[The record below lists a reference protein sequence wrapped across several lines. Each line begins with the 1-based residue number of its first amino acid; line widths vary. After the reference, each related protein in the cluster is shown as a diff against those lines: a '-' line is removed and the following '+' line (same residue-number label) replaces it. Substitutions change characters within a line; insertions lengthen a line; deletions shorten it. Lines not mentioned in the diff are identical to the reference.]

1 MRWLVRCLCSVV
13 GIGIACSGISVALAQ
28 RDLKDIPNPDP
39 ELERK
44 TFIVADGFEVN
55 LYAADPRIAK
65 PIQMNFDAQGRLWI
79 ASSSIYP
86 QIQPG
91 QAATDKIL
99 VIEDKDHDGVADETR
114 VFVDGLLIP
123 TGVEP
128 GDGGAYV
135 ANSTELVH
143 FKDTDGDGKADERRV
158 MLSGFGTEDTH
169 HIVHTFRW
177 GMDGQLYFNQSIYIH
192 SHIETPHGVRRLN
205 GGGIWQF
212 RPETMELSI
221 LMRGLVNTWGHQQDS
236 WGQSFATDGAGG
248 EGINYIIPGASYFTA
263 VGAPRI
269 VKGLNPGSPKDC
281 GLEIVGGRHLP
292 DDWQG
297 NIITNDFRGHRVCR
311 YVISDDA
318 SGFAARE
325 QTELIKSSHVAF
337 RPIDVKMGPDG
348 AIYIADWYN
357 PIIQHGEVD
366 FRDPRRD
373 LVHGR
378 IWRVTAKG
386 RPLAPRPKLVDAPV
400 KDLLAGLASPE
411 PFTRHHAKLQL
422 KSRGAA
428 VLPELADWIKR
439 LDPKDP
445 GFEHL
450 RLEGLWA
457 YQSLEVVEP
466 ELLAAVFHSTDPR
479 ARAAAVRIVPQWS
492 NRIPDSINLL
502 APRVVDEHPRV
513 RLEAVRALAAYPSI
527 KAIEL
532 AMSALD
538 FPIDKN
544 IDYALWLTARDLQPV
559 WLPKLQ
565 AGELDF
571 GGNVRHL
578 TFVLQAAGSP
588 AVVKPLLTSLKQGQI
603 QGDKEAAVLKLVA
616 ALGDAQDLEVVFEN
630 AVTKKSAAYLAL
642 LESAS
647 RLRNLKPAGDLSP
660 LAELLK
666 SADETVRASAA
677 RLAGLWKQET
687 LRAELLGLFSSI
699 DDPAISNSVRKAA
712 VEGLVALGGN
722 ASKQAFATY
731 VQKNHPLDLRIQAL
745 AALAVLDTPA
755 AASLSVDVLTST
767 AGKADPA
774 PIFNAFLEQKNG
786 AAQLAAALTGK
797 PLPEDVAKLGIR
809 TIRNSIREEPVLLDA
824 LVKSGKV
831 QTGIRSLNPAE
842 MQQLV
847 ADVSKLGDPARGE
860 ALFRRQDLSC
870 FKCHAI
876 GGAGGSVG
884 PDLVS
889 IGASAQPDYLVDSL
903 LNPTKQIKEGYQ
915 TLVVVTD
922 QGKIY
927 TGIKVTET
935 DQDLVLKTI
944 SGEEIAIPLKSIE
957 EKGNGGS
964 LMPAGLT
971 DVLTRGELLD
981 LTRFLSE
988 LGKIGPYAVGKSRVV
1003 RRWQMLT
1010 STIPEPPML
1019 TSTKSLNDILK
1030 QPNLNWR
1037 PTYSVVSGVL
1047 PVSDLIKLQT
1057 AGSPASSVVRV
1068 DLEVGTAG
1076 DVQFQIN
1083 SVEGLQ
1089 VWLDGVPTPVQTNLA
1104 ANLTAGSHQLIF
1116 AIDHGKR
1123 QLPLRVE
1130 LLDVAGSAAQVQIV
1144 TGK

>member
-1 MRWLVRCLCSVV
+1 MRWSARFLRLLVGVSL
-13 GIGIACSGISVALAQ
+13 ACGGISTAFAQ
-28 RDLKDIPNPDP
+28 RELKDIPNPDP

-99 VIEDKDHDGVADETR
+99 VIEDKNQDGVADETR

-143 FKDTDGDGKADERRV
+143 FKDTDGDGKADDRRV
-158 MLSGFGTEDTH
+158 ILSGFGTEDTH
-169 HIVHTFRW
+169 HILHTFRW

-205 GGGIWQF
+205 GGGIWQL

-221 LMRGLVNTWGHQQDS
+221 LMRGLVNAWGHQQDA

-248 EGINYIIPGASYFTA
+248 EGINYIFPGAAYFTA
-263 VGAPRI
+263 VGTPRV
-269 VKGLNPGSPKDC
+269 VKGLNPGSPKYC
-281 GLEIVGGRHLP
+281 GMEIIGGRHLP

-311 YVISDDA
+311 YIISEDA

-386 RPLAPRPKLVDAPV
+386 RPLAPRPKLVDAPANE
-400 KDLLAGLASPE
+400 LLAALASPE
-411 PFTRHHAKLQL
+411 PFARHHAKLQL
-422 KSRGAA
+422 KSRGSR
-428 VLPELADWIKR
+428 VLPELAAWIKQ
-439 LDPKDP
+439 LNPKDP

-457 YQSLEVVEP
+457 YQSLDVVEP
-466 ELLAAVFHSTDPR
+466 ELLTAVLNSPDPR

-492 NRIPDSINLL
+492 NRLKDSIQLL
-502 APRVVDEHPRV
+502 APRVTDEHPRV
-513 RLEAVRALAAYPSI
+513 RLEAIRALAAYPSI
-527 KAIEL
+527 QAIEL

-544 IDYALWLTARDLQPV
+544 IDYALWLTSRDLQPV

-565 AGELDF
+565 AGDLDF
-571 GGNVRHL
+571 GGNARHL

-588 AVVKPLLTSLKQGQI
+588 AVVKPLLSSLERGQI
-603 QGDKEAAVLKLVA
+603 QGDKETAVLKLVA
-616 ALGDAQDLEVVFEN
+616 ALGDAQDLASIFQI
-630 AVTKKSAAYLAL
+630 ALTRKSSSYLAL
-642 LESAS
+642 LESSAK
-647 RLRNLKPAGDLSP
+647 LRNVKPAGDLTP
-660 LAELLK
+660 LGQLLK
-666 SADETVRASAA
+666 STDSSMRASAA
-677 RLAGLWKQET
+677 RLAGLWKQEA
-687 LRAELLGLFSSI
+687 LRSELAELFTGQDQRPVS
-699 DDPAISNSVRKAA
+699 DATRQAA
-712 VEGLVALGGN
+712 AEGLIALGGS
-722 ASKQAFATY
+722 ATTQLFAKAAT
-731 VQKNHPLDLRIQAL
+731 QDQRPELRIQAL
-745 AALAVLDTPA
+745 AALAALDPSTA
-755 AASLSVDVLTST
+755 ANLSVTVLTSS
-767 AGKADPA
+767 GLADPT
-774 PIFNAFLEQKNG
+774 PVFNAFLEQKTG
-786 AAQLAAALTGK
+786 AAQLAAALAGK
-797 PLPEDVAKLGIR
+797 SLPEDTARLGIR
-809 TIRNSIREEPVLLDA
+809 AIRNSIREEPGLIEA
-824 LVKSGKV
+824 LVKSGKI
-831 QTGIRSLNPAE
+831 QTGIRSLTPAE

-847 ADVSKLGDPARGE
+847 VDVPKLGDPARGE
-860 ALFRRQDLSC
+860 VLFRRSDLGC

-903 LNPTKQIKEGYQ
+903 LNPNKQIKEGYQ
-915 TLVVVTD
+915 TLIVVTD

-927 TGIKVTET
+927 TGVKVAET
-935 DQDLVLKTI
+935 DQDLVLKTS
-944 SGEEIAIPLKSIE
+944 SGEEVSIPLKTIE

-971 DVLTRGELLD
+971 DTLTRNELLD

-988 LGKIGPYAVGKSRVV
+988 LGKIGPYAVGKARVV
-1003 RRWQMLT
+1003 RRWQVLASTGPSQT
-1010 STIPEPPML
+1010 SNAAM
-1019 TSTKSLNDILK
+1019 KSLDELLK
-1030 QPNLNWR
+1030 QPNLIWQ
-1037 PTYSVVSGVL
+1037 TGYSTVAGNL
-1047 PVSDLIKLQT
+1047 PVKDLSRWNVGT
-1057 AGSPASSVVRV
+1057 MPAVSVVRM
-1068 DLEVGTAG
+1068 DLEVTTPGE
-1076 DVQFQIN
+1076 VQFQLN

-1089 VWLDGVPTPVQTNLA
+1089 VWLDGAAIPVQVAIRTTLSGGN
-1104 ANLTAGSHQLIF
+1104 HQLTF
-1116 AIDHGKR
+1116 AINQDAR
-1123 QLPLRVE
+1123 TQPLRVE
-1130 LLDVAGSAAQVQIV
+1130 LVDTPGSTAQVQII

>member
-1 MRWLVRCLCSVV
+1 MQWSVWLFRSL
-13 GIGIACSGISVALAQ
+13 IGVSLACSSLSMAFAQ
-28 RDLKDIPNPDP
+28 RELKDIPDPDP

-44 TFIVADGFEVN
+44 SFIVADGFEVN

-205 GGGIWQF
+205 GGGIWQL

-221 LMRGLVNTWGHQQDS
+221 LMRGLVNAWGHQQDA

-248 EGINYIIPGASYFTA
+248 EGINYIVPGASYFTA
-263 VGAPRI
+263 VGTPRI
-269 VKGLNPGSPKDC
+269 IKGLNPGSPKDC

-297 NIITNDFRGHRVCR
+297 NMITNDFRGHRVCR
-311 YVISDDA
+311 YIISDDA
-318 SGFAARE
+318 SGFASRE

-386 RPLAPRPKLVDAPV
+386 RPLAPRPQLVDAGV
-400 KDLLAGLASPE
+400 KDLLASLASPE

-422 KSRGAA
+422 KARGSS
-428 VLPELADWIKR
+428 VVPELAAWIKQ

-457 YQSLEVVEP
+457 YQSLDVAEP
-466 ELLAAVFHSTDPR
+466 ELLAAVLNSPDPR

-492 NRIPDSINLL
+492 NRIKDSIELL
-502 APRVVDEHPRV
+502 VPRVVDEHPRV
-513 RLEAVRALAAYPSI
+513 RLETIRALSAYPSI

-538 FPIDKN
+538 FPVDKN

-588 AVVKPLLTSLKQGQI
+588 AVVKPLLKSLQQGQI

-616 ALGDAQDLEVVFEN
+616 ALGDAEDLAALFQR
-630 AVTKKSAAYLAL
+630 AAAQKSAPLLAL
-642 LESAS
+642 LESSA
-647 RLRNLKPAGDLSP
+647 RLRNLKPAGDLSV
-660 LAELLK
+660 LAALLN
-666 SADETVRASAA
+666 SSDESVRTVAA
-677 RLAGLWKQET
+677 QLAGLWKQEA
-687 LRAELLGLFSSI
+687 LRPELLKLFASQHEQLTGEGLR
-699 DDPAISNSVRKAA
+699 NAA
-712 VEGLVALGGN
+712 VEGLIALGGD
-722 ASKQAFATY
+722 ASKQAFAKY
-731 VQKNHPLDLRIQAL
+731 AADDQFPALRMRAL

-755 AASLSVDVLTST
+755 AAGLSPAVFTTT
-767 AGKADPA
+767 AGKADPT
-774 PIFNAFLEQKNG
+774 PVFNAFLEQKNG
-786 AAQLAAALTGK
+786 ASQLAAALAGTQ
-797 PLPEDVAKLGIR
+797 LPEDVAKLGIR
-809 TIRNSIREEPVLLDA
+809 AIRNSIREEPGLIDA
-824 LVKSGKV
+824 LVKSGRI

-847 ADVSKLGDPARGE
+847 ADVPKLGDPARGE
-860 ALFRRQDLSC
+860 ILFRRKDLDC
-870 FKCHAI
+870 MKCHAI
-876 GGAGGSVG
+876 GGAGGNIG

-903 LNPTKQIKEGYQ
+903 LNPNKQIKEGYHTQ
-915 TLVVVTD
+915 VVVTD

-935 DQDLVLKTI
+935 DQDLVLKN
-944 SGEEIAIPLKSIE
+944 SAGEEVAIPLKSID
-957 EKGNGGS
+957 EKANGGS

-971 DVLTRGELLD
+971 DTLTRGELLD

-988 LGKIGPYAVGKSRVV
+988 LGKIGPYAVGKARVV
-1003 RRWQMLT
+1003 RRWQALT
-1010 STIPEPPML
+1010 L
-1019 TSTKSLNDILK
+1019 TPATQALLGSKGLDDVVLQS
-1030 QPNLNWR
+1030 NLPWQT
-1037 PTYSVVSGVL
+1037 TYSMVSGNL
-1047 PVSDLIKLQT
+1047 PTANLAKLRAPT
-1057 AGSPASSVVRV
+1057 HPSFSLVRF
-1068 DLEVGTAG
+1068 DLEVTTPGQ
-1076 DVQFQIN
+1076 VQLQIN
-1083 SVEGLQ
+1083 SPTGLQ
-1089 VWLDGVPTPVQTNLA
+1089 TWLDGVATPTPGTIT
-1104 ANLTAGSHQLIF
+1104 ANLTPGMHQVVF
-1116 AIDHGKR
+1116 AINQSERR
-1123 QLPLRVE
+1123 QPLRVE